1 MSTGGMAM
9 DHPYLDLSRP
19 GEPRERTTYF
29 VLDSLLRSRIDCG
42 FESNTGRYDEDV
54 NVYLVELLSG
64 LMHCPGFAAAD
75 AQGAVDVFQR
85 VRDVQNPRL
94 KSRVYRASADHL
106 LVSTGL
112 FVDTPYVAREGR
124 RDFDAGA
131 RDRIGRGKEYY
142 HWAAL
147 FQERAPAGSK
157 VFARILQLLSED
169 FERWVDVLFHM
180 RGEYFHLYERLR
192 DESFAALAAA
202 APATAAAP
210 EDAPPPADA
219 ATAARDD
226 FLDAYWS
233 WHHEPSAAA
242 RTRLES
248 AVARLREADPTFR
261 FDLPQ

>member
-1 MSTGGMAM
+1 MAM

-54 NVYLVELLSG
+54 NVYLVELLCG
-64 LMHCPGFAAAD
+64 LVRSPGFSAAP
-75 AQGAVDVFQR
+75 AQGSVDVFRQVQD
-85 VRDVQNPRL
+85 VRDPRV

-112 FVDTPYVAREGR
+112 FVDTPYVARDGR

-142 HWAAL
+142 RWAAL
-147 FQERAPAGSK
+147 FQERAPAGSR
-157 VFARILQLLSED
+157 VFAHILQLLSED

-192 DESFAALAAA
+192 DESFAALSGA
-202 APATAAAP
+202 APAAPVEPAEDTPPVGDAAA
-210 EDAPPPADA
+210 
-219 ATAARDD
+219 TARDD

-233 WHHEPSAAA
+233 WHHAPSAAA
-242 RTRLES
+242 RARLEA
-248 AVARLREADPTFR
+248 AVARLRDQDPTFR